1 MATLRIELEV
11 RDFDLWREAFGKDAA
26 GRAAHGMRGFRI
38 FRPVDDPHRV
48 MLDGEFDDAGAAQ
61 GFLDV
66 MRTQVW
72 PDPQKAPSKVGQPRT
87 AIVELVESHDY

>member
-1 MATLRIELEV
+1 MSTLRIELEV

-26 GRAAHGMRGFRI
+26 GRAAHGMRAYRI

-48 MLDGEFDDAGAAQ
+48 MLDGDFDDAGQAQ
-61 GFLDV
+61 AFLDV

-72 PDPQKAPSKVGQPRT
+72 PDPKKAPSKVGHPRT
-87 AIVELVESHDY
+87 AIIELVESHDY

>member
-26 GRAAHGMRGFRI
+26 GRAAHGMRAYRI

-48 MLDGEFDDAGAAQ
+48 MIDGEFGDTGAAQ

-72 PDPQKAPSKVGQPRT
+72 PDPQKAPSKIGQPRA